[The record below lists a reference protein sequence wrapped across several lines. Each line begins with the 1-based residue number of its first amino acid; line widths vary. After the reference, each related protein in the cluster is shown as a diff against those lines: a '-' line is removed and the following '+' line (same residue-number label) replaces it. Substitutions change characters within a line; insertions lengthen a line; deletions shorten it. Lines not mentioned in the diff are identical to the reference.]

1 MVMNS
6 EGSIIQFLILSI
18 HHLIGLISCLS
29 LPPTFSKQH
38 TSTYRLVAKMSH
50 PLSNLITLLF
60 LHIPPLVFFTNKR
73 LKQGTLYRS
82 LLVDVRKE
90 IPIRAVGCW

>member
-38 TSTYRLVAKMSH
+38 TLTYRLVAKMSH